1 MRKVVVDRTCKHWT
15 VPRGHILA
23 ISPREAGRD
32 ERIFPEAEA
41 FKPERFAEGGAS
53 ETLWSSSK
61 LSDDKKKFSYM
72 AFGTGPHMCL
82 GRRFA
87 FLQLSIIW
95 AVLSS
100 KYEMEVVGT
109 IPPPDYDAM
118 VVGPK
123 GECHIKYKKRATAK

>member
-1 MRKVVVDRTCKHWT
+1 MRKVVVDRVCKHWT
-15 VPRGHILA
+15 IPRGHILA

-32 ERIFPEAEA
+32 ERIFSNAEA
-41 FKPERFAEGGAS
+41 FKPERFAEGGESS
-53 ETLWSSSK
+53 ELWSSAS
-61 LSDDKKKFSYM
+61 LSDAKKQFAYM
-72 AFGTGPHMCL
+72 SFGTGPHTCL

-95 AVLSS
+95 AVLAD
-100 KYEMEVVGT
+100 KYEMEVIGK

-123 GECHIKYKKRATAK
+123 GKCHIRYKRRVK